1 MTDQGPI
8 PGTERL
14 NGAIR
19 QIVSGGAA
27 FASFCAMEPAS
38 AQRVAHGP
46 ADVAVFDLEHGPF
59 DPAGMRH
66 AMQYLLDRRLIA
78 ERGDLSPTVTP
89 FVRIA
94 ANGAEQSHWMVKQA
108 LDAGAYGVIY
118 PHIATAE
125 QARRA
130 VAAAR
135 YPRSGDTAGAPR
147 GVRGFGPSNAA
158 RYWGLAAAAYFERAE
173 AWPLART
180 AELLVVVM
188 CETVDAVRALPE
200 ILEVAGIGAVLVGLA
215 DLALDLGTL
224 DVTEPEV
231 EDELATVAHYCRRA
245 GVLFGVTGVGPETV
259 ATRLEQGFRL
269 IVLEPTTAAETAHR
283 GREWLELS
291 GGRVQPRQPLMQL

>member
-1 MTDQGPI
+1 MGDQGPV

-27 FASFCAMEPAS
+27 FVSFCAMEPAS

-66 AMQYLLDRRLIA
+66 ALQYLLDRRLIA

-94 ANGAEQSHWMVKQA
+94 ANGAEQSQWMVKQA

-118 PHIATAE
+118 PHIATVE

-135 YPRSGDTAGAPR
+135 YPRSGNAVGARR

-158 RYWGLAAAAYFERAE
+158 RYWGLTPRAYYERAE
-173 AWPLART
+173 AWPLSPA

-188 CETVDAVRALPE
+188 CETADAVGALPE
-200 ILEVAGIGAVLVGLA
+200 ILEVGGIGAVLVGLA

-224 DVTEPEV
+224 DVTAAEV
-231 EDELATVAHYCRRA
+231 EDLVATVAHHCRRA
-245 GVLFGVTGVGPETV
+245 GVAYGVTGVGPDTV

-269 IVLEPTTAAETAHR
+269 IVLEAATAAETTCR
-283 GREWLELS
+283 GREWLEL
-291 GGRVQPRQPLMQL
+291 RRRQ